1 MDVNEGDTSHTSRT
15 QVSTKSPPSL
25 HQVSTKHPPQV
36 SPTPTV
42 SHPHLSPASAAPIC
56 RMHPPLPFVA
66 CICRPHLSH
75 APHAPCALLLDS
87 LFSFNLF
94 ADAPPFPHMSHPVSP
109 ICQKLILLLEACA
122 TLLSSG
128 SSLAADP
135 RARAVTHPGTEQT
148 LSQATLTLR
157 TPWESCTS
165 SGGTDTREM
174 LSRERT
180 GRLLRPSRATRWRSR
195 GSGGCFLQ
203 GRESHVT
210 LHKGSGKSHEF
221 LSHVSHLEPHMS
233 HMKPNFS
240 PNPIPHKTQISHL
253 TRVLT

>member
-1 MDVNEGDTSHTSRT
+1 MKVIRLT
-15 QVSTKSPPSL
+15 QVAHKSPPSL
-25 HQVSTKHPPQV
+25 HQVSTKSHPQV

-56 RMHPPLPFVA
+56 RMHLPRPFVA

-75 APHAPCALLLDS
+75 APHAPCALLLD
-87 LFSFNLF
+87 
-94 ADAPPFPHMSHPVSP
+94 
-109 ICQKLILLLEACA
+109 EACA
-122 TLLSSG
+122 TLPFSG

-135 RARAVTHPGTEQT
+135 RARAETHPGTEQT
-148 LSQATLTLR
+148 LSQATLTHR

-180 GRLLRPSRATRWRSR
+180 GRLWRPSRATRWRSR

-210 LHKGSGKSHEF
+210 LHKASGESHEF

-240 PNPIPHKTQISHL
+240 
-253 TRVLT
+253 

>member
-1 MDVNEGDTSHTSRT
+1 MNEGDTSHTSGT

-25 HQVSTKHPPQV
+25 TPKSR
-36 SPTPTV
+36 PTQ
-42 SHPHLSPASAAPIC
+42 LSLTPIC
-56 RMHPPLPFVA
+56 RPHLPPPFVA
-66 CICRPHLSH
+66 CILPPPFVECICRPHLSH
-75 APHAPCALLLDS
+75 APHAPCALLLD
-87 LFSFNLF
+87 
-94 ADAPPFPHMSHPVSP
+94 
-109 ICQKLILLLEACA
+109 EACA
-122 TLLSSG
+122 TLPSSG

-135 RARAVTHPGTEQT
+135 RARAETHPGTEQT
-148 LSQATLTLR
+148 LSQATLTHR

-180 GRLLRPSRATRWRSR
+180 GRLWRPSRATRWRSR

-210 LHKGSGKSHEF
+210 LHKGSGESHEF

-233 HMKPNFS
+233 HMKPSFS
-240 PNPIPHKTQISHL
+240 PTPIPQ
-253 TRVLT
+253 

>member
-1 MDVNEGDTSHTSRT
+1 MRLTHKSQPSLT
-15 QVSTKSPPSL
+15 QVSTKSHPSL
-25 HQVSTKHPPQV
+25 TRSLAHPNC
-36 SPTPTV
+36 
-42 SHPHLSPASAAPIC
+42 LSLPSVARIC
-56 RMHPPLPFVA
+56 RSPFVA

-75 APHAPCALLLDS
+75 APHAPCALLLD
-87 LFSFNLF
+87 
-94 ADAPPFPHMSHPVSP
+94 
-109 ICQKLILLLEACA
+109 EACA
-122 TLLSSG
+122 TLPSSG

-135 RARAVTHPGTEQT
+135 RARAETHPGTEQT
-148 LSQATLTLR
+148 LSQATLTHR

-180 GRLLRPSRATRWRSR
+180 GRLWRPSRATRWRSR

-240 PNPIPHKTQISHL
+240 
-253 TRVLT
+253 